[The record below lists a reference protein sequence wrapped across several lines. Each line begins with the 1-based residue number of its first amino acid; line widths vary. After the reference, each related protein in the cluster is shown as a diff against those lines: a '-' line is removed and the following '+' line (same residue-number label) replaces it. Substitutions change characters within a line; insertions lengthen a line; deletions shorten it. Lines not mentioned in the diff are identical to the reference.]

1 MLYGYRQFHCL
12 HKNRLSLLD
21 IAENVETRFDTSSYK
36 LNRPLP
42 KGENKKAVRLMKDE
56 LGGKIIIKS
65 VRLRAK

>member
-21 IAENVETRFDTSSYK
+21 IAECGEKRFDTSSYG

-42 KGENKKAVRLMKDE
+42 KGENKKAIRLKKDE
-56 LGGKIIIKS
+56 LGGKIITKF
-65 VRLRAK
+65 VGLRAK